1 MKILVS
7 KHAEYICVFNI
18 FRKVGVPVVSFLI
31 VYICKYTFGGTKTF
45 LYFRAR
51 TLYCRIACSD
61 QRLLKCFI

>member
-31 VYICKYTFGGTKTF
+31 VYICKYVFGGAEAF
-45 LYFRAR
+45 LYFRAQI
-51 TLYCRIACSD
+51 LNLCIA
-61 QRLLKCFI
+61 LW

>member
-18 FRKVGVPVVSFLI
+18 FRKVGGSVASFLI
-31 VYICKYTFGGTKTF
+31 VYICKYIFGGAKAF

-51 TLYCRIACSD
+51 TLYCRIASSD
-61 QRLLKCFI
+61 QRLLKYFI